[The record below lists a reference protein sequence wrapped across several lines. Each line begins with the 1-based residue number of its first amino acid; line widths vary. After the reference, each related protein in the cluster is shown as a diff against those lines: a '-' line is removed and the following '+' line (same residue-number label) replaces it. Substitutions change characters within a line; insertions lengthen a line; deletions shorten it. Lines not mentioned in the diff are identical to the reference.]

1 MLDCHIVW
9 LYDVDR
15 SEVKFNKVD
24 SIMKENDTV

>member
-1 MLDCHIVW
+1 MLECHVMYI
-9 LYDVDR
+9 YGSRR